1 MNSDNV
7 NTKFAVLFGSDSAPQ
22 YHTPCY
28 DEQLMH
34 SNTLYPICHNLE
46 ELSLDVTQTGHFR
59 PTNAEYY
66 RARLLNG
73 SSICGKE
80 HHSLRFLKGKK
91 NRPLRQWTNG
101 CANGIASAKERMST
115 YLQQL
120 CSDQKLANAHYQHRL
135 QWLARNPRI
144 VAGSVQADVTAEGN
158 IERTAST
165 QIHNQT
171 KEISDAFISSI
182 DTTTYGIIYTG
193 EPKHFQQIHQSIT
206 SLVLSN
212 STQSIH
218 TVEVW
223 VNYYAL
229 PRCMRTTLQNVL
241 FLDADNLVT
250 RDVSEVFRNKG
261 YLQTGALL
269 WPDLWG
275 AACEDTSSIRSG
287 HTALKEFVLY
297 AAEFP
302 GLSPGTHTVLAYYQY
317 KQQRGVEIQAENHA
331 NSSVINESLHV
342 SHAAHHSNRSSEPV
356 TSNVYDPNIRQYAQE
371 AETGQIVL
379 DLTRHRGLLRLALH
393 MIQDQAFFRRI
404 FNGDKDIFRFVFLI
418 TSVPFHFNE
427 QLPGVSV
434 TKSMK
439 KDCIVHYHREQ
450 STSSG
455 SGYDEPPLFF
465 HQLKQRDP
473 KSFNRFLL
481 PPVYARKHASYCVST
496 NKHITGEYHQ
506 GLELHAPKYGSALV
520 QYAEILFN
528 ISDTEWAKVR

>member
-7 NTKFAVLFGSDSAPQ
+7 NTKFAGLFRSDSAPQ

-34 SNTLYPICHNLE
+34 SNTLYPICHKLE
-46 ELSLDVTQTGHFR
+46 ELNRVAGKIGPFR

-66 RARLLNG
+66 RALLLNG
-73 SSICGKE
+73 SMICGKE
-80 HHSLRFLKGKK
+80 HRLLRFLKGTK

-101 CANGIASAKERMST
+101 CANGIASAKERMAT

-120 CSDQKLANAHYQHRL
+120 CSDQKLANVHYQHRL

-144 VAGSVQADVTAEGN
+144 VEGSAQADVSANGN

-171 KEISDAFISSI
+171 KEIRDVFISST
-182 DTTTYGIIYTG
+182 DATTYGIIY
-193 EPKHFQQIHQSIT
+193 
-206 SLVLSN
+206 
-212 STQSIH
+212 

-229 PRCMRTTLQNVL
+229 PRCLRVFQSFPFVSCKGFARKANVQIHLNGRRRVESTKDDKRASTVVVTGFEAKLHALLQTTLQNVL
-241 FLDADNLVT
+241 FLDADNVVT

-302 GLSPGTHTVLAYYQY
+302 GLSPGTHTVPDYYYQY
-317 KQQRGVEIQAENHA
+317 KQQHGVEIQVENYA

-342 SHAAHHSNRSSEPV
+342 SHAAHHRNRSSEPI

-379 DLTRHRGLLRLALH
+379 NLTRHRGLLRLALH

-418 TSVPFHFNE
+418 TGVPFHFND

-434 TKSMK
+434 TESMK
-439 KDCIVHYHREQ
+439 KDCIVHFHSEQ

-455 SGYDEPPLFF
+455 SDYDEPPLFF

-473 KSFNRFLL
+473 KSFSRYLL
-481 PPVYARKHASYCVST
+481 PPIHTHA
-496 NKHITGEYHQ
+496 
-506 GLELHAPKYGSALV
+506 
-520 QYAEILFN
+520 
-528 ISDTEWAKVR
+528 EWAKVL